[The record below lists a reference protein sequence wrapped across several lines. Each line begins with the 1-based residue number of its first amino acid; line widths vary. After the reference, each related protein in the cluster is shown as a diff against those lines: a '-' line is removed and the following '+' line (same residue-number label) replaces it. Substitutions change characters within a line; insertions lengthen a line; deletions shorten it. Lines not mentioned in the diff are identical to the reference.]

1 MKKQIWLAAGI
12 AGMLLGSPAAQAEV
26 NVHLGIGGNRP
37 PSFVLD
43 TRPNFINVPE
53 LGFYVSAGGPQD
65 IIRCDN
71 RYYVNHNGRWYIS
84 SNYGGPWII
93 VREGRLPRQI
103 SRHRWEDIRRY
114 RDVEY
119 RRHDA
124 RYNRDNNY
132 RERDPRDRNYN
143 ADDRRP
149 NDRDN
154 NYRERDP
161 RDRNNNPDDR
171 RPNDRDNN
179 NNNQGQQHNQNNP
192 GNDNRPSDG
201 GRRN

>member
-1 MKKQIWLAAGI
+1 MKKQIWFAAGI
-12 AGMLLGSPAAQAEV
+12 AGMLLGSPAAQAEL
-26 NVHLGIGGNRP
+26 NVRIAAGGDRA

-65 IIRCDN
+65 IIRYDN

-103 SRHRWEDIRRY
+103 RRHRWEDIRRY

-124 RYNRDNNY
+124 RYNRDNNF
-132 RERDPRDRNYN
+132 
-143 ADDRRP
+143 
-149 NDRDN
+149 
-154 NYRERDP
+154 RERDP
-161 RDRNNNPDDR
+161 RDRNNVDERRQNDRENNIRNNQDQHNNQFNPDDR
-171 RPNDRDNN
+171 RPND
-179 NNNQGQQHNQNNP
+179 
-192 GNDNRPSDG
+192 G